1 MTFSEVPRDSSSGT
15 TLGERFRRGVAGV
28 AVLVLC
34 GACTQGPGSPNSSE
48 TFDLELVQVI
58 ESATAGGAS
67 DHQIAILT
75 QAREAGALS
84 TEAVREARGN
94 AIDCMSGL
102 GLTAYP
108 AELTLDNGL
117 ELPGYTV
124 QLGAVSASESELNS
138 AEEVVDA
145 CDLKEFS
152 WVNDFYQLQP
162 AAREMTDAMLQR
174 KAPELRACMER
185 EGVMGGLGDD
195 ATPRELAEQAAYARF
210 EIPGTADCLGEAGVG
225 SF

>member
-1 MTFSEVPRDSSSGT
+1 MKRTVQHSI
-15 TLGERFRRGVAGV
+15 AGIF
-28 AVLVLC
+28 VLLLC
-34 GACTQGPGSPNSSE
+34 VACTQDPGTSNSAE
-48 TFDLELVQVI
+48 TFDRELNQVI

-84 TEAVREARGN
+84 TEAVRQARSN
-94 AIDCMSGL
+94 ALNCMSDL

-124 QLGAVSASESELNS
+124 QLGAVSASESELNA

-162 AAREMTDAMLQR
+162 VAREMTDTMLER
-174 KAPELRACMER
+174 KAPDLRACMER

-210 EIPGTADCLGEAGVG
+210 EMPGTADCLGKAGVG
-225 SF
+225 GF

>member
-1 MTFSEVPRDSSSGT
+1 M
-15 TLGERFRRGVAGV
+15 
-28 AVLVLC
+28 
-34 GACTQGPGSPNSSE
+34 
-48 TFDLELVQVI
+48 QV
-58 ESATAGGAS
+58 
-67 DHQIAILT
+67 
-75 QAREAGALS
+75 R
-84 TEAVREARGN
+84 
-94 AIDCMSGL
+94 
-102 GLTAYP
+102 
-108 AELTLDNGL
+108 
-117 ELPGYTV
+117 
-124 QLGAVSASESELNS
+124 AVSASESELNS

-195 ATPRELAEQAAYARF
+195 ATPRELAEQAASARS